1 MAEKKCSK
9 MGTGM
14 AWNVIFS
21 ESKLGQISLR
31 SQLDE
36 RATTNDGNS
45 NDWNNIDDGGSGN
58 GVSNDGG
65 TRKHI
70 VSTVCVI
77 HNYPS
82 V

>member
-1 MAEKKCSK
+1 
-9 MGTGM
+9 M

-21 ESKLGQISLR
+21 EAKLGQISLR
-31 SQLDE
+31 SRLDE

-45 NDWNNIDDGGSGN
+45 HSWNNIDDDD
-58 GVSNDGG
+58 GVRHHGC

-77 HNYPS
+77 HN
-82 V
+82 